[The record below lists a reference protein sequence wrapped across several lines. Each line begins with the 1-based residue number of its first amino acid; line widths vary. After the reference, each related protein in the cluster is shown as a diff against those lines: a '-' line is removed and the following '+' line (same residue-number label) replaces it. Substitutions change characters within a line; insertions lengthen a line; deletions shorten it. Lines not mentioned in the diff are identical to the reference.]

1 MRTLR
6 FALAGAAVVVGAAA
20 LTGCSASPVTS
31 TRLDASVGPSFA
43 RLYAVQ
49 QKQLG
54 NTEYQHPDGV
64 AKCTRNNKAHSTTG
78 AGDDWACILNFP
90 FADGHIQPITYDVS
104 VQASGC
110 YTASGPSQVVGQQ
123 QQVGSSGETMTNP
136 LFAFD
141 GCFDIT

>member
-1 MRTLR
+1 MRALR
-6 FALAGAAVVVGAAA
+6 IVLAAGAVAIGSVA

-31 TRLDASVGPSFA
+31 ARLDASVGPAFA
-43 RLYAVQ
+43 RHYAVQ

-54 NTEYQHPDGV
+54 NTVYPTPDGV
-64 AKCTRNNKAHSTTG
+64 AKCTRNNKTHSTSG

-110 YTASGPSQVVGQQ
+110 YTANGPSQIVGQQ

-141 GCFDIT
+141 GCFEVT